1 MTNPLIHLIETAG
14 GQSALAR
21 ALGVSQQRVNYWL
34 KNDKPIPAEFVADA
48 ERHFGIPRA
57 KLRPDIFEAA
67 E

>member
-1 MTNPLIHLIETAG
+1 MEQTLLSLIETAG

-21 ALGVSQQRVNYWL
+21 ALGVSQQRVNYWV
-34 KNDKPIPAEFVADA
+34 KHGKPIPAEFVAAA
-48 ERHFGIPRA
+48 EHRFGIPRA